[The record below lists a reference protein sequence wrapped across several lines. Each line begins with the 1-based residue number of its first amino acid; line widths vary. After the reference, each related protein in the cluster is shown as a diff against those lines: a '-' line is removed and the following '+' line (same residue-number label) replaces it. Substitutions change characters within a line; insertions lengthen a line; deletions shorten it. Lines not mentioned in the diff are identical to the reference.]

1 MGMYQID
8 MRPPKWWWV
17 VMVILIL
24 LWLTSCRSQQLARP
38 SEDDTPQN
46 NTTRIEYKDRLIR
59 DTTYILDSVYIREK
73 ADTVWITRWREKYTE
88 RVQRDTIYTQRT
100 DTIRLTKRM
109 YIKEQLSKADNAKMF
124 IGGCVLWL
132 LMVLIACG
140 IAFAFYKLTQL
151 WK

>member
-46 NTTRIEYKDRLIR
+46 NTTKVEYKDRLIR

-88 RVQRDTIYTQRT
+88 RLQRDTIYSQRT
-100 DTIRLTKRM
+100 DTIRLVKRM

-124 IGGCVLWL
+124 VGGCVLWL
-132 LMVLIACG
+132 LLVVLIIGSLYVA
-140 IAFAFYKLTQL
+140 
-151 WK
+151 WKVWRK